1 MDWIIIFTSEYNF
14 QILSI
19 KEELYILFDKFYN
32 EDFRNYYNS
41 VRLLKLSKLLS
52 IYKMNDINPVRNI
65 GIFKNEINV
74 EIKMNEIK
82 VENIYSNILNN
93 EKSINLNKEMI
104 NTKYDLNLSKIENI
118 IFNYFNENEIILS
131 NFILKR
137 HISKLII
144 DSLYSVYYSIF
155 DDIQPNNDSL
165 FYFYKRLFNVHE
177 KTNDE
182 NLKKKIEKELFLLKN
197 ILFLRLKDEKNNLIK
212 HDFMKMENVNLVKK
226 KFKK

>member
-1 MDWIIIFTSEYNF
+1 
-14 QILSI
+14 
-19 KEELYILFDKFYN
+19 
-32 EDFRNYYNS
+32 
-41 VRLLKLSKLLS
+41 
-52 IYKMNDINPVRNI
+52 MNDINPVSNI

-82 VENIYSNILNN
+82 VENIYNNILNY

-155 DDIQPNNDSL
+155 DDIQPNYDSL
-165 FYFYKRLFNVHE
+165 FYFYKRLFNNVHE

-182 NLKKKIEKELFLLKN
+182 NLKKKIEKMLFQLKN
-197 ILFLRLKDEKNNLIK
+197 ILFLRLKDEKNNLTK
-212 HDFMKMENVNLVKK
+212 HDFMKMENVNLMKK